1 MRIYTVHERAVVAGQ
16 DRDAVL
22 VKEGF
27 SWPAFLVAPL
37 WALHHRQW
45 LGLVAY
51 AVAVTLLGLAAEG
64 ADLVEASELALALGF
79 AILVG
84 ASANDWRRRTLAREG
99 YGLAGVVAAPD
110 LEAAEERWFLGL
122 EFGAGAPR
130 RSIAP
135 APPPSA
141 PATAPPTTAPPTT
154 APPTTAPPT
163 TARPTTARPTGVPPP
178 PPPASPSGPAQSF
191 ST

>member
-1 MRIYTVHERAVVAGQ
+1 MRIYTVHERPVVPGEAQ
-16 DRDAVL
+16 DAALVDAVL

-45 LGLVAY
+45 LGLLAY
-51 AVAVTLLGLAAEG
+51 AVAVTLLGLATEG
-64 ADLVEASELALALGF
+64 AALGEASAAALALGF

-99 YGLAGVVAAPD
+99 YRLAGVVVAPD
-110 LEAAEERWFLGL
+110 LESAEERWFLGL
-122 EFGAGAPR
+122 AFGAGAAR
-130 RSIAP
+130 RATAP
-135 APPPSA
+135 APPP
-141 PATAPPTTAPPTT
+141 
-154 APPTTAPPT
+154 
-163 TARPTTARPTGVPPP
+163 PPP
-178 PPPASPSGPAQSF
+178 PRSGPAPSGPAPTS

>member
-1 MRIYTVHERAVVAGQ
+1 MRIYTVHERPVVPGE

-27 SWPAFLVAPL
+27 SWLAFLVAPL
-37 WALHHRQW
+37 WALHYRQW
-45 LGLVAY
+45 LGLLAY

-64 ADLVEASELALALGF
+64 AALGEASAATLALGF

-84 ASANDWRRRTLAREG
+84 ASANDWRRRTLARQG

-122 EFGAGAPR
+122 EFAAGAPR
-130 RSIAP
+130 RAIAP

-141 PATAPPTTAPPTT
+141 PATA
-154 APPTTAPPT
+154 
-163 TARPTTARPTGVPPP
+163 RPTTARP
-178 PPPASPSGPAQSF
+178 APSGPAPSGPAPSGPAPSS

>member
-1 MRIYTVHERAVVAGQ
+1 MRIYTVHERPVVPGQ
-16 DRDAVL
+16 DQDAALVDAVL

-27 SWPAFLVAPL
+27 SWLAFLVAPL

-51 AVAVTLLGLAAEG
+51 AVALTLLGLAAQG
-64 ADLVEASELALALGF
+64 AALGEAAQSVLARGLAL
-79 AILVG
+79 LVG

-122 EFGAGAPR
+122 AFGAGAPR
-130 RSIAP
+130 RSSDP
-135 APPPSA
+135 APPPA
-141 PATAPPTTAPPTT
+141 P
-154 APPTTAPPT
+154 
-163 TARPTTARPTGVPPP
+163 
-178 PPPASPSGPAQSF
+178 PSGPAPSGPALSS

>member
-1 MRIYTVHERAVVAGQ
+1 MRIYTVHERPGVPGEARDAALA
-16 DRDAVL
+16 DAVL

-27 SWPAFLVAPL
+27 SWPAFLAAPL

-64 ADLVEASELALALGF
+64 AALGEASAATLALGF

-84 ASANDWRRRTLAREG
+84 ASANDWRRDTLARQG
-99 YGLAGVVAAPD
+99 YGLAAVVAAPD

-122 EFGAGAPR
+122 ELGAQAAR
-130 RSIAP
+130 RSTAP
-135 APPPSA
+135 APPPPA
-141 PATAPPTTAPPTT
+141 P
-154 APPTTAPPT
+154 
-163 TARPTTARPTGVPPP
+163 
-178 PPPASPSGPAQSF
+178 PSGPAPSGPVP

>member
-1 MRIYTVHERAVVAGQ
+1 MRIYTVHERAVVPGQ
-16 DRDAVL
+16 AQDAALVDAVL

-27 SWPAFLVAPL
+27 SWLAFLVAPL

-64 ADLVEASELALALGF
+64 AALGAAAASVLALGF

-84 ASANDWRRRTLAREG
+84 ASANDWRRRTLARQG

-122 EFGAGAPR
+122 EVGAGAPR
-130 RSIAP
+130 RSSAP
-135 APPPSA
+135 TPPPSA
-141 PATAPPTTAPPTT
+141 PATARL
-154 APPTTAPPT
+154 T
-163 TARPTTARPTGVPPP
+163 TARPAGL
-178 PPPASPSGPAQSF
+178 PPPASPSGPVPSGPAQSS

>member
-1 MRIYTVHERAVVAGQ
+1 MRIYTVHARPGVPGE

-51 AVAVTLLGLAAEG
+51 AVAATLLGLAAAG
-64 ADLVEASELALALGF
+64 AALGEAVGSVLALGF

-99 YGLAGVVAAPD
+99 YGLAGVVVAPD
-110 LEAAEERWFLGL
+110 LESAEERWFLGL
-122 EFGAGAPR
+122 AFGAGAAR
-130 RSIAP
+130 RSTAP
-135 APPPSA
+135 APPP
-141 PATAPPTTAPPTT
+141 
-154 APPTTAPPT
+154 
-163 TARPTTARPTGVPPP
+163 PPP
-178 PPPASPSGPAQSF
+178 PPSSPAPSGPAPSGPSPTS